1 MNNKLVIHFTH
12 KILAIGFALGT
23 AAGSA
28 AQISDSVETPSPR
41 LGVQVGAAFNNVST
55 PNDINT
61 SNRTGFAAGARM
73 AFPLSPYL
81 SLQPEATFVQRGAT
95 FAQAG
100 GYSVTA
106 KYNTLQVPVLLKAT
120 LPTQPVSPYLTAGPV
135 AFFNLSSSLDANTP
149 GGSAASVG
157 LNPRTVEFGAS
168 IGAGVDIGPVFV
180 AANYLI
186 GLTELDENST
196 QYHSRGVQLMGGVQ
210 F

>member
-1 MNNKLVIHFTH
+1 MNNKLVNHFTH

-23 AAGSA
+23 AVGTA
-28 AQISDSVETPSPR
+28 AEISDSVETPRPR
-41 LGVQVGAAFNNVST
+41 LGVQVGAAFSNVST
-55 PNDINT
+55 PNDINS

-95 FAQAG
+95 FAEAG

-135 AFFNLSSSLDANTP
+135 AFFNLSSSVDANTP
-149 GGSAASVG
+149 GGSVASVG
-157 LNPRTVEFGAS
+157 LNPRTIELGAS
-168 IGAGVDIGPVFV
+168 IGAGVDIGPVFI

-186 GLTELDENST
+186 GLTELDENSA

>member
-1 MNNKLVIHFTH
+1 MNKKPFNQFSH

-23 AAGSA
+23 AVGTA
-28 AQISDSVETPSPR
+28 AEISDSVENSRPR
-41 LGVQVGAAFNNVST
+41 LGVQVGAAFNNVSS

-73 AFPLSPYL
+73 AFPFSPYL
-81 SLQPEATFVQRGAT
+81 SLQPEVTFVQRGAT

-100 GYSVTA
+100 GYSITA

-135 AFFNLSSSLDANTP
+135 AFFNLSSSVDANSP
-149 GGSAASVG
+149 GGSVASVG
-157 LNPRTVEFGAS
+157 LNPRTVELGAS

-186 GLTELDENST
+186 GLTELDENSA